1 MPGAATAIFVERRD
15 QHIKSAISGMS
26 KRLRASKIVSEPK
39 WSLTLWSEKPCLFDV
54 TSADYS
60 SRIKKDSAFQ

>member
-39 WSLTLWSEKPCLFDV
+39 KLWSEKPYLFDV